1 MDKNQELEMQE
12 LIKKLNVYAYNYYVL
27 DKPTV
32 SDVEY
37 DRLYDKLQALEKQTG
52 VILPSSPSIRVGG
65 ETLKGFNKFEH
76 IVPLFSL
83 DKCNSFEELE
93 KFISDIK
100 SNYKDAEFSVEYK
113 FDGLSIVVEYENGML
128 KKAGTRGNGK
138 VGEDVTEQVK
148 TIKSVPLEIPFKDRL
163 IVQGEGL
170 ITLSNLAKYNKT
182 AAEPLKNARNAVAGA
197 IRNLNPKITA
207 SRNLDLFVYSINYI
221 ENKQFKT
228 QEECMEFL
236 RQNGFKTSN
245 FFHISNDISKIEEII
260 TEVDKIKT
268 KIDILIDGI
277 VIKTNQIKYRDD
289 IGYTTKFPKWA
300 IAYKFEAQ
308 EISTI
313 LKDVIWQ
320 VGRTGK
326 ITPIGELE
334 PVELAG
340 ATIKRATLNNASDI
354 ERKKVKI
361 NSRVFVRRSNE
372 VIPEILGVAEDFE
385 NSKEIE
391 IPSFCPCCNS
401 PLIEKGANLFCQN
414 PNCSDKIVD
423 KLSHFAS
430 RDAMNIEGF
439 SEKTAKQLF
448 DALNV
453 KNLSDLYKLDLQDLS
468 ILEGFKDKKAQN
480 LINAIE
486 KSKNIKLNNF
496 IFALGIP
503 NVGKKTA
510 LDVSNKFKTLEN
522 LKNATLEEIVNIR
535 DVGEIVGASIY
546 EYFKNSEN
554 LNEIENLFNLGV
566 NIEENRAEV
575 KNSIFTGKTVVL
587 TGSLAEFSRH
597 EATEILQKMG
607 ASVSSSVSKNT
618 DYVIV
623 GENAGSKLDKA
634 KELNIKL
641 LTEEE
646 FKEIAQNV
654 WHIFVKFIYSK
665 RYLLK
670 GIKNEQE
677 KSNYIHLHN

>member
-1 MDKNQELEMQE
+1 MNKEQENEMQE
-12 LIKKLNVYAYNYYVL
+12 LIEKLNVYAYNYYVL

-52 VILPSSPSIRVGG
+52 VVLPSSPSNRVGG
-65 ETLKGFNKFEH
+65 EILKGFKKFPH
-76 IVPLFSL
+76 TVPLFSL

-93 KFISDIK
+93 KFVSDIK
-100 SNYKDAEFSVEYK
+100 NNYSDAEFSVEYK
-113 FDGLSIVVEYENGML
+113 FDGLSIVVEYENGLL

-148 TIKSVPLEIPFKDRL
+148 TIKSVPLEIPFKNRL

-182 AAEPLKNARNAVAGA
+182 ATEPLKNARNAVAGA
-197 IRNLNPKITA
+197 IRNLNPKVTA
-207 SRNLDLFVYSINYI
+207 SRNLDLFVYSVNYI
-221 ENKQFKT
+221 ENKKFNT
-228 QEECMEFL
+228 QQECMEFL
-236 RQNGFKTSN
+236 KENGFKVSD
-245 FFHISNDISKIEEII
+245 FFNITGNVSKIEEII
-260 TEVDKIKT
+260 SKVDKIKT

-313 LKDVIWQ
+313 LKDVVWQ

-340 ATIKRATLNNASDI
+340 ATIKRATLNNSADI

-361 NSRVFVRRSNE
+361 GSRVFIRRSNE
-372 VIPEILGVAEDFE
+372 VIPEILGVAEDYE
-385 NSKEIE
+385 DSKEIE
-391 IPSFCPCCNS
+391 IPKNCPCCHT
-401 PLIEKGANLFCQN
+401 PLVEKGANLFCLN

-448 DALNV
+448 DCLNV
-453 KNLSDLYKLDLQDLS
+453 KNISDLYKLDLQDLS
-468 ILEGFKDKKAQN
+468 ILEGFKDKKTKN
-480 LINAIE
+480 LINSIE
-486 KSKNIKLNNF
+486 KSKKVKLHNF
-496 IFALGIP
+496 IFALGIS

-510 LDVSNKFKTLEN
+510 LDISNKFKTLEN
-522 LKNATLEEIVNIR
+522 LKNASLEDIVNIR
-535 DVGEIVGASIY
+535 DVGEIVGQSIY
-546 EYFKNSEN
+546 DYFKNEEN
-554 LNEIENLFNLGV
+554 LNEIKKLFELGV
-566 NIEENRAEV
+566 TIEENEKSV
-575 KNSIFTGKTVVL
+575 KNSIFTNKTVVL
-587 TGSLAEFSRH
+587 TGSLNEFSRH
-597 EATEILQKMG
+597 EATEILQNLG

-618 DYVIV
+618 DFVIV

-634 KELNIKL
+634 KNLGIKT
-641 LTEEE
+641 LTEKE
-646 FKEIAQNV
+646 FKEMLQNV
-654 WHIFVKFIYSK
+654 
-665 RYLLK
+665 
-670 GIKNEQE
+670 
-677 KSNYIHLHN
+677 